1 MESLASSISKGDARE
16 EDAARE
22 DTGYDVV
29 DLCFSFKF
37 SVVLNSLCYSLL
49 SFYRPSFPLSVRLSL
64 ATLWM

>member
-22 DTGYDVV
+22 DTAYVNVV

-37 SVVLNSLCYSLL
+37 SVVLD
-49 SFYRPSFPLSVRLSL
+49 
-64 ATLWM
+64 